1 MVWRKLNSSIPLV
14 GLPHLRAG
22 GYLAKVLILVAL
34 ATLCRALR
42 HLALSDWDPD
52 LSLVLFYP
60 VVMFGVWFGGFSLG
74 AATTLLLVA
83 LLAGSMH
90 QHVYSGV
97 AGMPLALA
105 TLALEGLLASFI
117 FDRLLRQRDSM
128 LQERLSNVEA
138 FIGQAPAAMAMF
150 DREMRYIAAS
160 RRWLSDFNIGID
172 DVCGRSHYEIFPEI
186 PERWKLVHQRCLAG
200 ATERADEDIFIRGDG
215 SRQWISWEVQ
225 PWFRN
230 ESTKEIGGIIIFSED
245 ITAIKEAYEHE
256 GELRA
261 QAEVESALRVE
272 AQRSVQ
278 EKDAFVAT
286 LSHELRTPLNAMLGW
301 TQLLHKMDS
310 NPARQAKALSA
321 IERSGQALNQLISD
335 LLDINRIVSGKM
347 RLNVA
352 EVSIPSLVQMVLDTV
367 QRELEEKE
375 LHVELHLDQPEPGEQ
390 IVSGDPLRLQQ
401 CLWNLLSNAIKFTPD
416 GGRITVSTHG
426 DQETVAISVAD
437 TGCGIPSDMLPR
449 IFDRFVQSDSSST
462 RAHGGLGLG
471 LAIVRQLVELHGGT
485 VVAESKGRN
494 QGSTFTIALPRV
506 APSAAPQSIAFGSSV
521 VDADVDLRGISF
533 LVIDDQLEARELLRG
548 ALEDRGAQVYT
559 APSAESALALT
570 SREQP
575 DLLISDIAMPMR
587 DGYDYIRNVRQ
598 AGICTPAIA
607 LSAHA
612 AADDEQRAIGAGFD
626 RYLAKPVRLE
636 QLFNTINELL
646 QGRTLQQVV

>member
-1 MVWRKLNSSIPLV
+1 
-14 GLPHLRAG
+14 
-22 GYLAKVLILVAL
+22 
-34 ATLCRALR
+34 
-42 HLALSDWDPD
+42 
-52 LSLVLFYP
+52 
-60 VVMFGVWFGGFSLG
+60 MFGVWFGGFSLG

-301 TQLLHKMDS
+301 TQLLRKMDS

>member
-225 PWFRN
+225 PWFRD

-301 TQLLHKMDS
+301 TQLLRKMDS

-521 VDADVDLRGISF
+521 VDADVDL
-533 LVIDDQLEARELLRG
+533 
-548 ALEDRGAQVYT
+548 
-559 APSAESALALT
+559 
-570 SREQP
+570 
-575 DLLISDIAMPMR
+575 
-587 DGYDYIRNVRQ
+587 
-598 AGICTPAIA
+598 
-607 LSAHA
+607 
-612 AADDEQRAIGAGFD
+612 
-626 RYLAKPVRLE
+626 
-636 QLFNTINELL
+636 
-646 QGRTLQQVV
+646 

>member
-278 EKDAFVAT
+278 EKDAFVVT

>member
-301 TQLLHKMDS
+301 TQLLRKMDS

>member
-301 TQLLHKMDS
+301 TQLLRKMDS

-636 QLFNTINELL
+636 QLFNM
-646 QGRTLQQVV
+646 